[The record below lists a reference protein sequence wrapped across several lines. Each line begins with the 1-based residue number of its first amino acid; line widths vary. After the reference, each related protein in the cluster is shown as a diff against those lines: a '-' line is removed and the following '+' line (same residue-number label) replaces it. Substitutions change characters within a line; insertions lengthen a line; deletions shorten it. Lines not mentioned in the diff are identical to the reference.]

1 MTKYLLDTC
10 IIIWILEDD
19 QKNLSKFMEILTDSK
34 NTFFVSLA
42 SYWEM
47 AIQNSIGKLNIPDN
61 MISKVEESGIQWLN
75 IQLEHLDQVRKLP
88 PIHNDPFD
96 RLIVAQAQLE
106 GMKILTRDPRLSI
119 YNQLFTK

>member
-1 MTKYLLDTC
+1 MSKYLLDTC

-47 AIQNSIGKLNIPDN
+47 AIKNSIGKLNIPDN
-61 MISKVEESGIQWLN
+61 MISKVEESGIKWLN

-106 GMKILTRDPRLSI
+106 GMKILTRDPKVSQYL
-119 YNQLFTK
+119 